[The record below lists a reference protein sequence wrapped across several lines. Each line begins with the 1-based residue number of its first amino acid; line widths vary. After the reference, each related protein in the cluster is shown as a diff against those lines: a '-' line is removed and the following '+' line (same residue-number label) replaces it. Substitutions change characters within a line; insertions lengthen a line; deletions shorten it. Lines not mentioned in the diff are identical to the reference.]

1 MINARKRLE
10 TDLQELMKM
19 IFLMGRLSSNALE
32 KSVAALK
39 NMDIEAASQVIASD
53 DTIDDLEEKID
64 NCCMEF
70 AARYQPLGEDLRI
83 VTSLMHIAVDLERI
97 GDYGDN
103 IAKIAIDA
111 STLEPI
117 KPLVDIPIM
126 AEKIANM
133 MEIAMMALDTR
144 SPELAFTVFPLDDE
158 VDDLEKS
165 IIRELFSLLLN
176 KPELIERSFQL
187 MGVSRTLERAG
198 DHVTNIA
205 ERVIFMYT
213 GRTARASRYRRK
225 KAGELSSPENGN
237 GAIDNL
243 T

>member
-1 MINARKRLE
+1 MIDARKRLE
-10 TDLQELMKM
+10 TDLEELKKM
-19 IFLMGRLSSNALE
+19 IFLMGRMSSNALL
-32 KSVAALK
+32 KSVDALK
-39 NMDIEAASQVIASD
+39 NRDAEAARHVIAYD
-53 DTIDDLEEKID
+53 DAIDELEERID

-97 GDYGDN
+97 GDYGGN

-111 STLEPI
+111 SGKEPI

-133 MEIAMMALDTR
+133 LDIALTALDTR
-144 SPELAFTVFPLDDE
+144 SPELAISVFTLDDE
-158 VDDLEKS
+158 IDDLEKS
-165 IIRELFSLLLN
+165 IIRELFCVLMDH
-176 KPELIERSFQL
+176 PELIERSFQL

-225 KAGELSSPENGN
+225 KEEE
-237 GAIDNL
+237 
-243 T
+243 